1 MAGKNY
7 VVDIPGGTA
16 TTTIQSTGS
25 STLKEWIVNGVSAA
39 AGSWELS
46 LSGTS
51 QIGTAAPDSNVLAR
65 FRVSGTAGAF
75 NQRITLPKVS
85 FKILT
90 YCYVHCTG
98 AGNVGESILLT

>member
-16 TTTIQSTGS
+16 TTTVQMTQSG
-25 STLKEWIVNGVSAA
+25 TLKEWIVNGVSAA
-39 AGSWELS
+39 AGSYELS

-65 FRVSGTAGAF
+65 FRISGTAGWFSA
-75 NQRITLPKVS
+75 RIPLPKTS
-85 FKILT
+85 LKILN
-90 YCYVHCTG
+90 YFYIHCTG
-98 AGNVGESILLT
+98 AGNVGESIVNV

>member
-16 TTTIQSTGS
+16 TTTMQATQTGKM
-25 STLKEWIVNGVSAA
+25 KEWIVNGVSAA
-39 AGSWELS
+39 AGSYELS

-65 FRVSGTAGAF
+65 FRVSGTAGWFSA
-75 NQRITLPKVS
+75 RIPLPSVPI
-85 FKILT
+85 KILT
-90 YCYVHCTG
+90 YFYIHCTG
-98 AGNVGESILLT
+98 AGNVGESIVNT